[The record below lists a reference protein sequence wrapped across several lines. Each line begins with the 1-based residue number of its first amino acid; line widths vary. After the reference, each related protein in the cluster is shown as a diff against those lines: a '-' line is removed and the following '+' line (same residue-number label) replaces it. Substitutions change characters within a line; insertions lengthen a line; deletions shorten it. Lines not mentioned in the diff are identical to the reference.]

1 MALVNSHFEVVI
13 AFKDT
18 GNDTVTRT
26 YRLNEA
32 AYVDAAADAAAL
44 VAAVA
49 AMSDCV
55 VSGYSLNQK
64 FIENALALPAAAQNE
79 NQALF
84 SGLITG
90 DPTDSAIASV
100 PGIKSSL
107 MSGATGKANNIVNMA
122 NATVI
127 AFVGL
132 FTAAGTASLSD
143 GETWEDTSVSGKRR
157 HTKNN
162 NG

>member
-1 MALVNSHFEVVI
+1 MALVASFWELVI

-26 YRLNEA
+26 YRLNEV
-32 AYVDAAADAAAL
+32 AYADAAADAAAL
-44 VAAVA
+44 VASTA

-64 FIENALALPAAAQNE
+64 FIENALVLPASAQNE

-90 DPTDSAIASV
+90 DPTDSAIASI
-100 PGIKSSL
+100 PGVKSSL
-107 MSGATGKANNIVNMA
+107 MAGATGKNNNIVAMA
-122 NATVI
+122 NGTVI
-127 AFVGL
+127 AWIGNFA
-132 FTAAGTASLSD
+132 AAGTASLSD
-143 GETWEDTSVSGKRR
+143 GETWEVGTVAGKRR

>member
-1 MALVNSHFEVVI
+1 MALVAAFFELVV

-32 AYVDAAADAAAL
+32 AYADAAPDAAAL
-44 VAAVA
+44 VAAVQ
-49 AMSDCV
+49 AMTDCV
-55 VSGYSLNQK
+55 VSGYSLNHR
-64 FIENALALPAAAQNE
+64 FIENALTLPAAAQNE

-84 SGLITG
+84 SGLIVG
-90 DPTDSAIASV
+90 DPTDSAIASI

-107 MSGATGKANNIVNMA
+107 MSGATGKANNIVNMVSP
-122 NATVI
+122 TVI

-132 FTAAGTASLSD
+132 FDVGGTASLSD
-143 GETWEDTSVSGKRR
+143 GENWENTTVSGKRR